1 MKTGVL
7 GAGGWGTALS
17 LILLENGHEVIL
29 WTHDSSTKKEIEKYR
44 ENKTYLPG
52 IRIPSELN
60 ITNDSSLIGEAEIVV
75 NAVPTQFIR
84 GVIHDFKIPLENKQ
98 IINGSKGIERNSLK
112 RISEIFYECANVTAD
127 NYAVISGPSHAE
139 EVTRKSPTNVVA
151 ASEDIFLDKQVQKL
165 FTRPEFR
172 VYTSNDVVGAEIG
185 GSLKNV
191 IAIAAGI
198 IDGLELGDNT
208 KAALITRGLAEISRL
223 GIAIGANNLTFAG
236 LSGLGD
242 LIVTCGSKHSRNRK
256 VGELLGQGKKP
267 DEIINTMK
275 MVAEGIHTTESAF
288 NLGKKHAVEL
298 PITEQIYNILF
309 NDIPPREAMSN
320 LMNRSAKREWWW

>member
-1 MKTGVL
+1 MKIGVL

-29 WTHDSSTKKEIEKYR
+29 WTHDPSTKKEIE
-44 ENKTYLPG
+44 ENGENITYLPG
-52 IRIPSELN
+52 IRIPGELN
-60 ITNDSSLIGEAEIVV
+60 VTNDSSKIGETEIVV

-84 GVIHDFKIPLENKQ
+84 GVIRDFEIPLENKK

-112 RISEIFYECANVTAD
+112 RVSEIFYECANITAE

-309 NDIPPREAMSN
+309 NGIPPREAMSN